1 MFTKYFNTHI
11 TDVFYKYK
19 PLLFFSSVC
28 ISVSLSKYVFKYF
41 KNNKTITANVDP
53 NKEYIDRYKEKLD
66 NSYKSYCCNL
76 VNKSLKEETI
86 FSSNSIIFETTP
98 RGNVIMKY
106 NNDTNSIEYFCD
118 FFITNDM
125 LRTVFQKF
133 ILTFKYFPLYY
144 GTFEVIKDSNND
156 SNKKLTL
163 TQNNDDKSS
172 SSQKKISKINKN
184 NPVFAKFKSYK
195 DVNKDKNKD
204 KNNKLIKNYTPFKND
219 NQEKNNT
226 SQNNFNFNYSIKR
239 IGKISD
245 AKLFIPQNTKNSR
258 TKKISFAEFKKIC
271 N

>member
-19 PLLFFSSVC
+19 PLLYFSSVC

-41 KNNKTITANVDP
+41 RNNKTITTVDP
-53 NKEYIDRYKEKLD
+53 NKKYIDRYKEKLD
-66 NSYKSYCCNL
+66 NSYKSYCCNI
-76 VNKSLKEETI
+76 VNKSLKEETN

-133 ILTFKYFPLYY
+133 VLTFKYFPLYY
-144 GTFEVIKDSNND
+144 GTFEVIKDYNDD
-156 SNKKLTL
+156 SNKKL
-163 TQNNDDKSS
+163 TQNNDDKSYS
-172 SSQKKISKINKN
+172 SSSSKKKLSKMDKN
-184 NPVFAKFKSYK
+184 NPVFAKFKKYK
-195 DVNKDKNKD
+195 DVNKDKDKD
-204 KNNKLIKNYTPFKND
+204 KDNKQIKNYKPFKNEI
-219 NQEKNNT
+219 QEKNY
-226 SQNNFNFNYSIKR
+226 FDFNYSIKR

-245 AKLFIPQNTKNSR
+245 AKLFIPQNTKSSR
-258 TKKISFAEFKKIC
+258 VKKISFSEFKK
-271 N
+271 NM

>member
-19 PLLFFSSVC
+19 PLLYFSSVC
-28 ISVSLSKYVFKYF
+28 ISVSLSKYVFKYL
-41 KNNKTITANVDP
+41 KNNNTTTTTTVDP
-53 NKEYIDRYKEKLD
+53 NKKYIDRYKEKLD

-76 VNKSLKEETI
+76 VNKSLKEETN

-133 ILTFKYFPLYY
+133 VLTFKFFPLYY

-156 SNKKLTL
+156 SNKKLT
-163 TQNNDDKSS
+163 QNNDDKSYS
-172 SSQKKISKINKN
+172 SSSSKKKLSKMDKN
-184 NPVFAKFKSYK
+184 NPVFAKFKKYK
-195 DVNKDKNKD
+195 DVNKDKDNKQ
-204 KNNKLIKNYTPFKND
+204 IKNYKPFKNE

-226 SQNNFNFNYSIKR
+226 SQNNFDFNYSIKR

-245 AKLFIPQNTKNSR
+245 AKLFIPQNTKSSR
-258 TKKISFAEFKKIC
+258 VKKISFSEFKK
-271 N
+271 NM

>member
-1 MFTKYFNTHI
+1 MFDKYFNTHLN
-11 TDVFYKYK
+11 DVFYKYK
-19 PLLFFSSVC
+19 PLLYFSSVC
-28 ISVSLSKYVFKYF
+28 ISVSLSRYIFKYF
-41 KNNKTITANVDP
+41 KKNKTTIIDP
-53 NKEYIDRYKEKLD
+53 NKKYIDCYKEKLD

-76 VNKSLKEETI
+76 VNKSLKEETN

-118 FFITNDM
+118 FFINNDM

-133 ILTFKYFPLYY
+133 VLTFKYFPLYY
-144 GTFEVIKDSNND
+144 GTFEIIKDSNSD
-156 SNKKLTL
+156 PNKKLTE
-163 TQNNDDKSS
+163 NNLDIS
-172 SSQKKISKINKN
+172 SSQKKSSSKINKN

-195 DVNKDKNKD
+195 DVKKDNNNQNKISNI
-204 KNNKLIKNYTPFKND
+204 NE

-245 AKLFIPQNTKNSR
+245 AKLFTPQNTKSSR
-258 TKKISFAEFKKIC
+258 VKKISFSEFKKLSK
-271 N
+271 